1 VGFEALARWHD
12 EELGAV
18 SPAEF
23 IDLAEQSGVIDQL
36 TQSMFKQVVDD
47 SQAIRRRFP
56 KAVISFNSSPQ
67 LLAGKRLFTILS
79 ALAADLENGLDAFVL
94 EITESD
100 FGLSPQELSIQLKSI
115 MGLGLR
121 IAIDDFGKSYSSL
134 SRLSSLPIQKLKI
147 DMSFTAGLDRKE
159 NEKIVSGILALANS
173 MELEVTAEGVENSFQ
188 RDTLLRL
195 GCRQAQGFL
204 YSKPMPLA
212 ALLLMPPY
220 LLID

>member
-1 VGFEALARWHD
+1 
-12 EELGAV
+12 
-18 SPAEF
+18 
-23 IDLAEQSGVIDQL
+23 
-36 TQSMFKQVVDD
+36 
-47 SQAIRRRFP
+47 
-56 KAVISFNSSPQ
+56 
-67 LLAGKRLFTILS
+67 
-79 ALAADLENGLDAFVL
+79 
-94 EITESD
+94 
-100 FGLSPQELSIQLKSI
+100 

-147 DMSFTAGLDRKE
+147 DMSVTAGLDRKE